1 MSFDKS
7 QLPSAIKQET
17 KKREFFRLLDSTF
30 QGVSI
35 KDHLLDVLVFAMRA
49 AELHFF
55 SSKGRKTGALKK
67 ECILAWLKAKVSTID
82 EPMITNML
90 ESMHS
95 TIPKVT
101 YVSRFRKWVSKFVF
115 RSSSGRDH

>member
-7 QLPSAIKQET
+7 TLPSGIKLES
-17 KKREFFRLLDSTF
+17 KKREFFRLLDGTF
-30 QGVSI
+30 QGVSV

-55 SSKGRKTGALKK
+55 SSKGRKTGSLKK
-67 ECILAWLKAKVSTID
+67 ECILAWLKAKVTTID
-82 EPMITNML
+82 EPMISNMV
-90 ESMHS
+90 ESMHT

-101 YVSRFRKWVSKFVF
+101 YVSRLKRWAGKFVF
-115 RSSSGRDH
+115 RSGAGRDH